1 MNTMRRMLRA
11 INSALLLVISFFI
24 LAFIFM
30 SAVFIIGGMLEM
42 RRMEAGDYPL
52 ADTSE
57 VVIDGRTFRLERY
70 AVHPFLAEYKRILTV
85 RNADG
90 AEFVSELNLD
100 SGGAGRLAFCRI
112 AEGEILISDR
122 FGSYRVAEN
131 GEMEPLFDA
140 TISKMLSD
148 GSMESI
154 TVPERRPGCIKQLG
168 AFDRDQHGDYGF
180 QPPL

>member
-1 MNTMRRMLRA
+1 MKTVWRRA
-11 INSALLLVISFFI
+11 FNSALVLVISFFV

-52 ADTSE
+52 VDTSE
-57 VVIDGRTFRLERY
+57 VVIDGRTFRLECY

-85 RNADG
+85 RSADG
-90 AEFVSELNLD
+90 AEFANELDLD

-112 AEGEILISDR
+112 AEGAVLISDR
-122 FGSYRVAEN
+122 FGSYRVVES
-131 GEMEPLFDA
+131 GEIRPLFDA
-140 TISKMLSD
+140 TISKILSD
-148 GSMESI
+148 GSMEPVAI
-154 TVPERRPGCIKQLG
+154 PERRPACIKELG
-168 AFDRDQHGDYGF
+168 AFDRDQNGDYGF